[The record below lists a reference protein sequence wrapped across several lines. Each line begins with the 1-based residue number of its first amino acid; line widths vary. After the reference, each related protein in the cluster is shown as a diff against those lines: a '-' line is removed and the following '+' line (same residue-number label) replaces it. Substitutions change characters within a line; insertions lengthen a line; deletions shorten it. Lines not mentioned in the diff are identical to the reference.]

1 MEGLNVN
8 ELFADKNTI
17 ALLRE
22 TIDRMEDAIE
32 RRRDVDD
39 AFGNL
44 KHLLIRK
51 MELTCR
57 EVKHSVTNRRSHKCN
72 RKPYWNDELQET
84 WKRVC
89 DAEKN
94 WKRCESNAKRRL
106 RAIFVQRRKDFDK
119 LNRRINRRHQA
130 EQQDKLQS

>member
-1 MEGLNVN
+1 
-8 ELFADKNTI
+8 
-17 ALLRE
+17 
-22 TIDRMEDAIE
+22 MEDAIE

-44 KHLLIRK
+44 KHLLIGK

-57 EVKHSVTNRRSHKCN
+57 EEKHSVTNRRSHKFY

-89 DAEKN
+89 DAEKD
-94 WKRCESNAKRRL
+94 WKTL
-106 RAIFVQRRKDFDK
+106 
-119 LNRRINRRHQA
+119 
-130 EQQDKLQS
+130 